1 MSVLEVAWIRVS
13 SHGPS
18 IKFDHALITTFVKQW
33 YPKTHSF
40 HLPHGVMTITLQ
52 DVEVIMGMPIEGEAM
67 VGSNER
73 TWKTVYTEMLGIQIL
88 DENKTVLDD

>member
-13 SHGPS
+13 AHGPS
-18 IKFDHALITTFVKQW
+18 IKFDQALITAFVKRW

-52 DVEVIMGMPIEGEAM
+52 DVEVIMGMPIKGEAM
-67 VGSNER
+67 VGSTKR
-73 TWKTVYTEMLGIQIL
+73 TWKTVCAKMLGIQIL